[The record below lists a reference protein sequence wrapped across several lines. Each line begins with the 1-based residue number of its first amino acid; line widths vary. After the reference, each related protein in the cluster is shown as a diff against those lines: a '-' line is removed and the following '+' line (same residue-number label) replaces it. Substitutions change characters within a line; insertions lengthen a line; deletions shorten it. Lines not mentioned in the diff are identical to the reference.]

1 MSNFVV
7 EQLMGGTLLAALP
20 IALFAGLISFLS
32 PCVLP
37 LVPGYV
43 AYATGFSSSKGKVLL
58 GSILFVLGFTF
69 VFASYG
75 LAFGGLGSQIAANED
90 VITKVLG
97 IFTIAMGAI
106 FLGVFPFAPTIAPKI
121 STTGGIA
128 GAPLLG
134 VLFGVGWTPCIGP
147 ALATVQ
153 TLAFNESSAV
163 RGAILSI
170 GYGIGLGIPFIP
182 SGLYLDRSKKIRTFF
197 LRNGAT
203 VSKVGGALLIL
214 IGFMQLTG
222 VWADLMINL
231 RSLISEFV
239 PVI

>member
-7 EQLMGGTLLAALP
+7 EQLAGGTLLAALP
-20 IALFAGLISFLS
+20 IALVAGLISFLS

-75 LAFGGLGSQIAANED
+75 LAFGGLGSQIAANEET
-90 VITKVLG
+90 ITKVLG
-97 IFTIAMGAI
+97 IFTIGMGTI
-106 FLGVFPFAPTIAPKI
+106 FLGVFPFTPTIAPKI

-170 GYGIGLGIPFIP
+170 GYGIGLGIPFIL
-182 SGLYLDRSKKIRTFF
+182 SGLYLDRSKRIRTFF

-203 VSKVGGALLIL
+203 VSKIGGLLLIL

-222 VWADLMINL
+222 IWSDLMINL